1 VRENF
6 CYIINLRQICFCG
19 VTTNNHVI
27 VHLKHVSWEYTKFE
41 SEYCHAQGVKLPPL
55 VSFGDK
61 HVFFSIVPF
70 IGLAG
75 DKNQNTKHQINV
87 KQKERKTSSLFCLKQ
102 KQKN

>member
-1 VRENF
+1 MFLWR
-6 CYIINLRQICFCG
+6 
-19 VTTNNHVI
+19 NNHVI
-27 VHLKHVSWEYTKFE
+27 VHPKHVSWEYTKFE

-75 DKNQNTKHQINV
+75 DKNPNTKHQINV

-102 KQKN
+102 KQKS